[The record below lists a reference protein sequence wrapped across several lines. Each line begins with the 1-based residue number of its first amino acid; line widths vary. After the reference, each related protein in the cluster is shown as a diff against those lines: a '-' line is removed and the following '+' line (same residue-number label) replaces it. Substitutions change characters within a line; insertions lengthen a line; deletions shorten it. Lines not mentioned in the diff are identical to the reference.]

1 MDCVTVTLNEKLTAG
16 PAENNVSKL
25 GKIAELI
32 ERQGINLEEI
42 GAIKRVSV
50 YPSLP
55 KNVDGDAEVHDL
67 PGIQFSPSW
76 EAGPQWPVIQPGP
89 AVKMPKPAVRRV
101 AATSSKVCVVLP
113 DMQIGYYRDQF
124 DNLVGTHDEVAISLA
139 VELCRRLQPD
149 KIVMHGDNL
158 DLPEMGKYRL
168 SPAFGRTTQAAI
180 DYATVMVA
188 RLRAAAP
195 GAEISWIA
203 GNHEERLVNYLLD
216 NAQAAFGIKRGAAPE
231 SWPVLSVPYLCRF
244 DEYDITYVPG
254 YPAGQVWINEK
265 LRVIHGSKAKSN
277 GSTAHQY
284 LQHEKTSVLYGHVH
298 RREWAEQ
305 TREDYD
311 GPKTILAASA
321 GCLARTDGAVPSTKG
336 GIDLDGRPVP
346 VTENWQQGI
355 AVVTYMDGDAP
366 FHLELVP
373 IRNGSMF
380 YRGVLYDGNMADL
393 SDL

>member
-1 MDCVTVTLNEKLTAG
+1 MALSDKINEG
-16 PAENNVSKL
+16 PADSNVSKL

-50 YPSLP
+50 YQSLT
-55 KNVDGDAEVHDL
+55 KNVDGEAEVHDL
-67 PGIQFSPSW
+67 YGIQFSPSW
-76 EAGPQWPVIQPGP
+76 ELGPQWPVVQPGP
-89 AVKMPKPAVRRV
+89 AVKMPKPAVKRAV
-101 AATSSKVCVVLP
+101 STGNKVCVVLP
-113 DMQIGYYRDQF
+113 DMQIGYYRDQY
-124 DNLVGTHDEVAISLA
+124 DTLVGTHDEKAIDLA
-139 VELCRRLQPD
+139 VELCRRVRPD

-195 GAEISWIA
+195 EAEIFWIA

-244 DEYDITYVPG
+244 DEHNVTYVPG

-336 GIDLDGRPVP
+336 GIDLDGRPMP
-346 VTENWQQGI
+346 VTENWQQGL
-355 AVVTYMDGDAP
+355 AVVTYLDGDAP

-380 YRGVLYDGNMADL
+380 YRGVLYGDGLADL
-393 SDL
+393 SNL